1 MIHAR
6 DNAGSWKGKNVRE
19 AEQGLL
25 NLFCISEIPLAKA
38 TGVQVSHVRTAL
50 CKPEHLYKSVQ
61 ERALVK
67 T

>member
-1 MIHAR
+1 M
-6 DNAGSWKGKNVRE
+6 RE

-38 TGVQVSHVRTAL
+38 TGVQVSHVRTAS

>member
-6 DNAGSWKGKNVRE
+6 DNAGSWKGKNIRE